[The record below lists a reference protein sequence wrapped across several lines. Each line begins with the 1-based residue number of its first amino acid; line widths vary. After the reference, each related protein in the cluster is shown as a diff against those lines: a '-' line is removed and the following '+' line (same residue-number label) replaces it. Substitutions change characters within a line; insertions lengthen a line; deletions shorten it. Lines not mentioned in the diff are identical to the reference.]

1 MFWVVQGGSLNK
13 NIQLMSVFLKA
24 YCCVLCFWYH
34 TLMTFL
40 MMMSFVILP
49 SVLMILLST
58 LSVIKSQIRDNNQ
71 AWPLN
76 CNWVWKTLWTVAGSG
91 LLISLL
97 QKFNLFHLTSQK
109 TVVLLM
115 WKLMDPIF
123 KMLSFRMLGLSSY
136 WGLSHC
142 FYW

>member
-1 MFWVVQGGSLNK
+1 MFWDVQGGSLNK

-24 YCCVLCFWYH
+24 YYYVLCFWYH
-34 TLMTFL
+34 TLMAFL
-40 MMMSFVILP
+40 MKMFFVILL
-49 SVLMILLST
+49 SMQMILLST
-58 LSVIKSQIRDNNQ
+58 LSVTRLQIGGNNQ
-71 AWPLN
+71 GWPLN
-76 CNWVWKTLWTVAGSG
+76 CNRVWKTLWTGAGSG

-97 QKFNLFHLTSQK
+97 QKFNLFHLTGQK

-115 WKLMDPIF
+115 WKLMGLIF

-136 WGLSHC
+136 WGLLHC